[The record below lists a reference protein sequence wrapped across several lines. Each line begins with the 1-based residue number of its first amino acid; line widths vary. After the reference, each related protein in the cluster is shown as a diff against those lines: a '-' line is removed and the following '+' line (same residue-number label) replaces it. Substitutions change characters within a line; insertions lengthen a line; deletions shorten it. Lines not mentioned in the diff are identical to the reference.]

1 MSVISGKLK
10 TIAKEL
16 CRELRK
22 NATISERIVWN
33 IVRNRKL
40 NNRKFY
46 RQYPIFY
53 DLNGLQKFFIA
64 DFYNHET
71 KLVIEID
78 GGYHQRQIE
87 YDVMRTEIINLLG
100 IKVIRFTNEE
110 VENNLETV
118 INTLSLKIN

>member
-1 MSVISGKLK
+1 MSVISSKLK

-22 NATISERIVWN
+22 NATNSERIIWD

-53 DLNGLQKFFIA
+53 DLNGTTGKFV
-64 DFYNHET
+64 
-71 KLVIEID
+71 KEIK
-78 GGYHQRQIE
+78 
-87 YDVMRTEIINLLG
+87 II
-100 IKVIRFTNEE
+100 
-110 VENNLETV
+110 
-118 INTLSLKIN
+118 